1 MTETLLALLA
11 LAYSGLVLFTLAQAL
26 RKLLPPMRAALAAFA
41 LSSAVHGATL
51 LFLEA
56 GHRLIAFALWG
67 APHLLLLP
75 LLLWSARKQE
85 KGA

>member
-11 LAYSGLVLFTLAQAL
+11 LAYSGLVLFALAQAL
-26 RKLLPPMRAALAAFA
+26 RRLMAPRRAAVAAFG

-51 LFLEA
+51 LFLDPA
-56 GHRLIAFALWG
+56 QRPVALALWG

-75 LLLWSARKQE
+75 LLLWAARRQE
-85 KGA
+85 TGA